1 MISLDFL
8 FKKMALRMLITHLTI
23 SSILFTTLVNAI
35 EDKEEPEPK
44 HTKSKNHPNAKP
56 LSFWESREMF
66 MKGHDKSEAKILII
80 LIAIFGMILT
90 LIMIIIALVCWKE
103 SVKDREERENA

>member
-1 MISLDFL
+1 
-8 FKKMALRMLITHLTI
+8 MLITHLTI